1 MVMGGIRCM
10 CTGAAQCRPS
20 DLLQTPM
27 FSCSYVL
34 TQQVQTQPQLA
45 QILLPNG
52 QVQQVQMVWG
62 SASSMMSLGSA
73 SLGSAATMTQLA
85 SSQPITTSTW
95 ATSTISTP
103 SVAIPGSH
111 TNTASNASSD
121 NKQQVAQQ
129 VSIHL

>member
-1 MVMGGIRCM
+1 MSI
-10 CTGAAQCRPS
+10 
-20 DLLQTPM
+20 
-27 FSCSYVL
+27 
-34 TQQVQTQPQLA
+34 TQQVQAQPQFA

-62 SASSMMSLGSA
+62 SASNMMSLGSA

-111 TNTASNASSD
+111 TNTVSNASSD

-129 VSIHL
+129 VSTL

>member
-1 MVMGGIRCM
+1 MSI
-10 CTGAAQCRPS
+10 
-20 DLLQTPM
+20 
-27 FSCSYVL
+27 
-34 TQQVQTQPQLA
+34 TQQVQAQPQLA

-62 SASSMMSLGSA
+62 SASNMMSLGSA

-111 TNTASNASSD
+111 TNTASNGSSD

-129 VSIHL
+129 VSTL